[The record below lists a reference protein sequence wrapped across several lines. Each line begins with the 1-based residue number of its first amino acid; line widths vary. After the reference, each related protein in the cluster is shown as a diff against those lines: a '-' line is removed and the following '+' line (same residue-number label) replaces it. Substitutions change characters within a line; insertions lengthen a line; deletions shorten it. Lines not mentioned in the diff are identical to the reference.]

1 VANFEP
7 LPPSRIKQG
16 VTPLLDLVVKRA
28 LEKKPAARYAS
39 AWEMV
44 EDLRNCLQEL
54 PPANYTSPGIASSP
68 VSIETT
74 GASSDDKTVV
84 LNPAAEDNTLIVRRL
99 SAEVDTSNRLT
110 LSRRF
115 DSAAA
120 LARMQQPNS
129 RDHQRL
135 TRAPQA
141 PGLLRRLRHDKD
153 VAWFTLAIV
162 LATLTA
168 TVLVLS

>member
-1 VANFEP
+1 
-7 LPPSRIKQG
+7 
-16 VTPLLDLVVKRA
+16 
-28 LEKKPAARYAS
+28 
-39 AWEMV
+39 V

-54 PPANYTSPGIASSP
+54 PPANYASPGIAS
-68 VSIETT
+68 TT
-74 GASSDDKTVV
+74 VDNAASAADDKTVV
-84 LNPAAEDNTLIVRRL
+84 LKPATDGTVVLRRL
-99 SAEVDTSNRLT
+99 PSDLDTNNRFT

-120 LARMQQPNS
+120 LARMQESNS
-129 RDHQRL
+129 REHQRL

-162 LATLTA
+162 LATFAA